1 MNDDLHPVAQP
12 RDMKDRPSRA
22 RYDKVKTGLDLKWRR
37 RAPQAERI
45 MREVVDALW
54 DAFGG
59 SPWLRCGLWV
69 VQPDGKAFQPGPARP
84 EPAPA
89 AVPLDG
95 PRGETLSSGLSRNAA
110 EGGEHALYV
119 PILDK
124 NAKTW
129 AVCEVRSP
137 APFDDMD
144 ARWIERLFKIFQSI
158 DRPGLPPLA

>member
-1 MNDDLHPVAQP
+1 MNDDRTPKPLEI
-12 RDMKDRPSRA
+12 KNRPSRA
-22 RYDKVKTGLDLKWRR
+22 RYDKVKSGLDLKWRR

-69 VQPDGKAFQPGPARP
+69 LQPDGKAFHPGPARP
-84 EPAPA
+84 DPATA

-95 PRGETLSSGLSRNAA
+95 PRGETISSGSPCSAT
-110 EGGEHALYV
+110 EGGEFALYV

-124 NAKTW
+124 NAKPWT
-129 AVCEVRSP
+129 VCEVRSA

-144 ARWIERLFKIFQSI
+144 ARWVERLFKILQSI
-158 DRPGLPPLA
+158 DRPGLPPLS